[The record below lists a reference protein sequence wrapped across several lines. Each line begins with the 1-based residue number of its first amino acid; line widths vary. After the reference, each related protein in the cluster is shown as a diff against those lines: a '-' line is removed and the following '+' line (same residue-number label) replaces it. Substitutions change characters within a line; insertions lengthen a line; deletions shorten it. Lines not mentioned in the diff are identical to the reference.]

1 MIDARLFNRYI
12 PPDVKI
18 VERNG
23 IIFFVHPRR
32 RYDPITLAAIAVGGG
47 TGLQIAGTLKAGKQ
61 AEEIAEARAKIDIQ
75 NAEAVREAAVE
86 KAKIKAEKGRRDIE
100 TQISQAAASNIR
112 INVGSPLVIKAE
124 SRDIITRNI
133 GFVLERGRE
142 EEQFFRTRAGIER
155 ATGKAAK
162 RKSRFD
168 AISQGLLG
176 FGSLAFGGLKT
187 PKTNISRVTTSGFN
201 PNLPVGTARTRSALG
216 F

>member
-1 MIDARLFNRYI
+1 MIDSRLFNRYI

-32 RYDPITLAAIAVGGG
+32 RYDPITLATIAVGAG
-47 TGLQIAGTLKAGKQ
+47 TGLQVAGTLKAGEQ

-86 KAKIKAEKGRRDIE
+86 KAKIKAEKGRRVIA
-100 TQISQAAASNIR
+100 TQKSQAAAGGIR
-112 INVGSPLVIKAE
+112 INVGSPLVIEAE
-124 SRDIITRNI
+124 TRDIIARDV
-133 GFVLERGRE
+133 GFILEAGRE
-142 EEQFFRTRAGIER
+142 EEQFFRTRADIEL

-176 FGSLAFGGLKT
+176 FGSLAFRGFTPGGGIGGVNPAATLPAT
-187 PKTNISRVTTSGFN
+187 SSQVRLGISIPR
-201 PNLPVGTARTRSALG
+201 
-216 F
+216 